1 MAELKIDNAL
11 YDRLGEDWYEARDN
25 PVALLRA
32 ESRWRNPWVVERL
45 RRLQHQRG
53 DPPRV
58 LDVATGGGF
67 LANTLARE
75 GFSVVGVD
83 VSEQSLLIARSR
95 DSTRTVEYLRADA
108 LSLPF
113 PDASFD
119 AVCMMDFLEHVENPE
134 AAIAEATRVL
144 QPGGLLFFHTF
155 NRNWLSWLV
164 VIRGVEWFVR
174 NTPPRMHVL
183 RLFIKPRELIAM
195 LGRQGLDLE
204 ELFGSRPR
212 VASRAF
218 WTLLRE
224 GIVQDDFEFR
234 RSSSLAMGY
243 TGVATRRCDMP
254 GACVRPATPAASRR

>member
-1 MAELKIDNAL
+1 MAELKIDNEL
-11 YDRLGEDWYEARDN
+11 YERLGEDWYEARDN

-32 ESRWRNPWVVERL
+32 ESRWRNPWVIEWLRKLQFERS
-45 RRLQHQRG
+45 H
-53 DPPRV
+53 PPRV
-58 LDVATGGGF
+58 LDIATGGGF
-67 LANTLARE
+67 LANALARE
-75 GFSVVGVD
+75 GFGVVGID
-83 VSEQSLLIARSR
+83 VSEQSLSIARSR

-113 PDASFD
+113 SDASFD
-119 AVCMMDFLEHVENPE
+119 AVCLMDFLEHVEDPE

-144 QPGGLLFFHTF
+144 RPAGLLFFHTF

-195 LGRQGLDLE
+195 LGRQGLDID
-204 ELFGSRPR
+204 ELFGSRPC

-218 WTLLRE
+218 WTLLMN
-224 GIVQDDFEFR
+224 GIVPDDFEFR
-234 RSSSLAMGY
+234 RSASLAMGY

-254 GACVRPATPAASRR
+254 